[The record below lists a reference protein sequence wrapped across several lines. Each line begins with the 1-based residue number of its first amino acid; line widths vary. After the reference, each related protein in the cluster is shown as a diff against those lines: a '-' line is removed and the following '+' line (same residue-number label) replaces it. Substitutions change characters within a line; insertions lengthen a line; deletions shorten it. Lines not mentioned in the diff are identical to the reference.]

1 MHGNEL
7 LFYIFGIG
15 LAVSAV
21 VFSFLGLKVKNF
33 PGRAFPAVI
42 AWFAILAIGATTFSV
57 LHAQDEEQ
65 AKAAENEIANEEFEA
80 DAEDAQAGEAA
91 EAEGSGDASQPGEG
105 EGEVEGEV
113 QEGGGEA
120 QGPGGT
126 LRLAADP
133 AQIAYDTTELT
144 SKPGKVTIDFDN
156 PAPLEHD
163 VAIEDESGKEIA
175 ATEVITESEAS
186 VEADLAAG
194 TYTFFC
200 TVPGHREAG
209 MEGTL
214 TVK

>member
-133 AQIAYDTTELT
+133 DQIAYDTT
-144 SKPGKVTIDFDN
+144 
-156 PAPLEHD
+156 
-163 VAIEDESGKEIA
+163 
-175 ATEVITESEAS
+175 
-186 VEADLAAG
+186 
-194 TYTFFC
+194 
-200 TVPGHREAG
+200 
-209 MEGTL
+209 
-214 TVK
+214 

>member
-57 LHAQDEEQ
+57 LHAQDEEK

-80 DAEDAQAGEAA
+80 DDADVQAEEAA
-91 EAEGSGDASQPGEG
+91 EAEEAEGKSGQAQGGAGEA
-105 EGEVEGEV
+105 
-113 QEGGGEA
+113 GGEA
-120 QGPGGT
+120 AAKGPGGT
-126 LRLAADP
+126 LKLAADP
-133 AQIAYDTTELT
+133 TQIAYDTTELT

-156 PAPLEHD
+156 PAALEHD

-175 ATEVITESEAS
+175 ATEIITESETS

-209 MEGTL
+209 MEGKL

>member
-57 LHAQDEEQ
+57 LHAQDEEK

-80 DAEDAQAGEAA
+80 DAADVQAEEAA
-91 EAEGSGDASQPGEG
+91 EAEEAEGKSGQAQGGAGEA
-105 EGEVEGEV
+105 
-113 QEGGGEA
+113 GGEA
-120 QGPGGT
+120 AAKGPGGT
-126 LRLAADP
+126 LKLAADP
-133 AQIAYDTTELT
+133 TQIAYDTTELT

-156 PAPLEHD
+156 PAALEHD

-175 ATEVITESEAS
+175 ATEIITESETS

-209 MEGTL
+209 MEGKL

>member
-91 EAEGSGDASQPGEG
+91 EAVLWLISDDNTSHFQR
-105 EGEVEGEV
+105 
-113 QEGGGEA
+113 
-120 QGPGGT
+120 T
-126 LRLAADP
+126 LLLKLLWRPNEKARGV
-133 AQIAYDTTELT
+133 
-144 SKPGKVTIDFDN
+144 SR
-156 PAPLEHD
+156 AP
-163 VAIEDESGKEIA
+163 S
-175 ATEVITESEAS
+175 
-186 VEADLAAG
+186 
-194 TYTFFC
+194 
-200 TVPGHREAG
+200 
-209 MEGTL
+209 
-214 TVK
+214 